1 MRPVPFSPVPAVP
14 LAPVPAVPQ
23 GGARFGYPDPVLPPG
38 TRAARVLRVD
48 RGRWDLLTDAGALRV
63 AALPAP
69 ALARDAATVGD
80 WVTLEGDRPVAL
92 LPRTTLLARG
102 SASADSAV
110 QPLAANV
117 DVVLICAGLQAA
129 APVRR
134 VERLLTLAWDSG
146 AAPVVVLTK
155 ADLCD
160 DVGAAVERVARHAP
174 GVPVAVVTAA
184 TGDVAALAPYVVPG
198 TTLVLLGASGAGK
211 STLVNALAGREVM
224 ATGDNREVDGK
235 GRHTTTHREL
245 LVLASGAVVIDT
257 PGLRAVAL
265 QGGTE
270 ALAQA
275 FSDVAELAV
284 ACRFADCAHQGE
296 PGCAVLASVEAG
308 DLPVERVD
316 AWRHLQ
322 RELARQAR
330 RADRRLQSEEKRR
343 WKARRPARTARP

>member
-1 MRPVPFSPVPAVP
+1 MRPVPFSHVPAVP

-23 GGARFGYPDPVLPPG
+23 GGARRGYPDPVLPPG

-129 APVRR
+129 VPVRR

-146 AAPVVVLTK
+146 AAPSWCSPRPT
-155 ADLCD
+155 C
-160 DVGAAVERVARHAP
+160 
-174 GVPVAVVTAA
+174 A
-184 TGDVAALAPYVVPG
+184 TTWVRPW
-198 TTLVLLGASGAGK
+198 SG
-211 STLVNALAGREVM
+211 SR
-224 ATGDNREVDGK
+224 
-235 GRHTTTHREL
+235 
-245 LVLASGAVVIDT
+245 DT
-257 PGLRAVAL
+257 
-265 QGGTE
+265 
-270 ALAQA
+270 
-275 FSDVAELAV
+275 
-284 ACRFADCAHQGE
+284 
-296 PGCAVLASVEAG
+296 
-308 DLPVERVD
+308 
-316 AWRHLQ
+316 
-322 RELARQAR
+322 R
-330 RADRRLQSEEKRR
+330 RASRSRL
-343 WKARRPARTARP
+343 